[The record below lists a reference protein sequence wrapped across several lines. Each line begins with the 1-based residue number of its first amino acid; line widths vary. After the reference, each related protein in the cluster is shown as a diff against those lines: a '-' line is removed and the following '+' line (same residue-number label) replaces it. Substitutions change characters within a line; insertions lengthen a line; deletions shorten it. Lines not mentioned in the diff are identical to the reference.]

1 MNVPEVWITA
11 PENLNVLT
19 LLEVF
24 HADVTMGIPEMAR
37 LALVGDAKI
46 RIEGTLLYKSNSVKR
61 IESWFRGETSPWGV
75 WQNYPAKTK

>member
-1 MNVPEVWITA
+1 MSMNVPEVWITA

-24 HADVTMGIPEMAR
+24 HADVTMGIPEMAW

-46 RIEGTLLYKSNSVKR
+46 RIEGTLLYKSNSVKP
-61 IESWFRGETSPWGV
+61 IESCFYS
-75 WQNYPAKTK
+75 QS